1 MKFFL
6 LLLVA
11 FVFLY
16 FVGLFKTNK
25 IVKFAIISN
34 FVIAI
39 SIIFLKERT
48 PSVYYR
54 LFALILFAYIYNISG
69 LIFKTQLIVG
79 RKYRFA
85 LLLLIVFLGIIFL
98 ESFERMFGPFEFNFN
113 MNLTRLVQ
121 VGGSSIVL
129 YFIIDEFKLLI
140 NHE

>member
-1 MKFFL
+1 MKIFL
-6 LLLVA
+6 FLVTTFIFLA
-11 FVFLY
+11 FIELS
-16 FVGLFKTNK
+16 KPKK
-25 IVKFAIISN
+25 IVKFAMISN
-34 FVIAI
+34 FIIAI
-39 SIIFLKERT
+39 SIIFIKERT
-48 PSVYYR
+48 PAIYYR

-129 YFIIDEFKLLI
+129 SFIIDEFKLLI

>member
-1 MKFFL
+1 MKIFL

-98 ESFERMFGPFEFNFN
+98 ESFERMFGPFEFNF
-113 MNLTRLVQ
+113 TRLVQ

>member
-1 MKFFL
+1 M
-6 LLLVA
+6 
-11 FVFLY
+11 
-16 FVGLFKTNK
+16 
-25 IVKFAIISN
+25 
-34 FVIAI
+34 
-39 SIIFLKERT
+39 
-48 PSVYYR
+48 
-54 LFALILFAYIYNISG
+54 ILFAYIYNISG